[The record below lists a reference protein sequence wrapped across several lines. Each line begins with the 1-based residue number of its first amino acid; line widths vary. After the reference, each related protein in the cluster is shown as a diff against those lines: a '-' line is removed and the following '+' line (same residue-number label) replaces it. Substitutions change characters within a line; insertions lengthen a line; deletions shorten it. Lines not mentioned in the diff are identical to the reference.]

1 MVEEAYSLLLQEAY
15 APENFE
21 LYVDICA
28 KKIADYLTQN
38 IEHASTTPV
47 FATGLTPQKADNL
60 FKDWLVQSNSLSD
73 TEQFASFID
82 LVLQHSMH
90 LHHPHYLGH
99 QVAPTLPIAAVI
111 DMLAALLNNSSVVF
125 EMGPMEAVLEK
136 HMIERFAA
144 HIGWNDV
151 KGDQQ
156 PGGFFTSG
164 GSLGNLSSLLAAR
177 NKLMQE
183 TNAQSMEKM
192 GVIVSEE
199 SHYSIIR
206 SLRILGVS
214 DAYIFKVPSAEL
226 SMDSLQD
233 SLYMARKK
241 GIHIFA
247 TVISACSTATGTF
260 DDIEEVAKFC
270 QRENIWLHVDAAH
283 GGAALLSKR
292 LRPLLKG
299 IEHADSI
306 IVDAHKMML
315 MPALLT
321 AVIFRNCKD
330 PQRSCPENAHFL
342 FDDAME
348 NDWYTL
354 GRQTLECTKKMMVL
368 KLFIAMRLYG
378 ESFFADYV
386 ERCYD
391 LTQYFYEL
399 LQRSEHLTP
408 LKRPDFNI
416 ICFKVKHANT
426 AFQLKVRDALLQ
438 QGEFYIVS
446 AQVAGETYLRCTIIN
461 PHTTED
467 VLHTLIRRI
476 EHLADNFR
484 DGSITSTVPG
494 VLCGT

>member
-1 MVEEAYSLLLQEAY
+1 MVEEAYSFLLQEAY

-28 KKIADYLTQN
+28 KKIAQYLTQN
-38 IEHASTTPV
+38 IQHASTTPV
-47 FATGLTPQKADNL
+47 FATGLTPQKADSV
-60 FKDWLVQSNSLSD
+60 FKDWLVQANSLND

-82 LVLQHSMH
+82 LILQHSMH

-99 QVAPTLPIAAVI
+99 QVAPPLPIAAVI

-136 HMIERFAA
+136 YMIERFSA
-144 HIGWNDV
+144 HIGWDSSSGN
-151 KGDQQ
+151 Q

-164 GSLGNLSSLLAAR
+164 GSLGNLSALLAAR
-177 NKLMQE
+177 NKLMHE

-226 SMDSLQD
+226 SMDSLQE

-270 QRENIWLHVDAAH
+270 QRENIWLHIDAAH

-299 IEHADSI
+299 IEAADSI
-306 IVDAHKMML
+306 IIDAHKMML

-321 AVIFRNCKD
+321 AVIFRDCKD
-330 PQRSCPENAHFL
+330 PQRNCPENAHFL
-342 FDDAME
+342 FDNDAME

-368 KLFIAMRLYG
+368 KLFIAVRLYG
-378 ESFFADYV
+378 EVFFAEYV
-386 ERCYD
+386 ERCCD

-399 LQRSEHLTP
+399 LQRSEHLMP
-408 LKRPDFNI
+408 LKRPGFNI

-426 AFQLKVRDALLQ
+426 SFQLRVRDALLQ
-438 QGEFYIVS
+438 EGEFYIVS
-446 AQVAGETYLRCTIIN
+446 AKVAGETYLRCTIIN
-461 PHTTED
+461 PHTTEA
-467 VLHTLIRRI
+467 VLDTLVQRI
-476 EHLADNFR
+476 EQLADNFR
-484 DGSITSTVPG
+484 DGSMTSAVPA
-494 VLCGT
+494 VLCGM